1 MDFGEILAIPWLL
14 PGLVISLA
22 VAFVLDGPIERYFR
36 TGPVL
41 SWALVVSLG
50 IIVSATLTPSRDA
63 IDSGA
68 SGLRVCDFSR
78 VELAPIR
85 EILLFGDT
93 GLNVLLFIPLGGD
106 DRPHAAIQ
114 AQGDRDPAAV
124 ALPFAIEAT
133 QALVRSLDRGCES
146 ADVVDNLTGLA
157 IGLVGGLV
165 VRMGRGSGGTPGSL
179 TPRRASERAGS
190 QAPRP
195 RTRQGSVSEL
205 G

>member
-1 MDFGEILAIPWLL
+1 MHLATTGGGSHLEALVEFPEVLAIPWLL
-14 PGLVISLA
+14 PGLVVSLV
-22 VAFVLDGPIERYFR
+22 VAFILDGPIERYFR

-50 IIVSATLTPSRDA
+50 IIISATHTPAGDA

-93 GLNVLLFIPLGGD
+93 GLNVLLFIPLGVTIGLMP
-106 DRPHAAIQ
+106 RSRHKAVVI
-114 AQGDRDPAAV
+114 GAAV

-133 QALVRSLDRGCES
+133 QALVRSLDRACQS
-146 ADVVDNLTGLA
+146 ADVFDNLTGLA
-157 IGLVGGLV
+157 IGLVGGMV
-165 VRMGRGSGGTPGSL
+165 VGWLAGTVE
-179 TPRRASERAGS
+179 RRDR
-190 QAPRP
+190 
-195 RTRQGSVSEL
+195 
-205 G
+205 

>member
-1 MDFGEILAIPWLL
+1 MHLAATGGEFHLEARVDFGEILTIPWLL

-50 IIVSATLTPSRDA
+50 IIISATLTPSRDA

-68 SGLRVCDFSR
+68 AGMRVCDFSR

-93 GLNVLLFIPLGGD
+93 GLNVLLFIPLGATIGLMP
-106 DRPHAAIQ
+106 RSRHKAVVIA
-114 AQGDRDPAAV
+114 AAV

-133 QALVRSLDRGCES
+133 QALVRSLDRACQS

-165 VRMGRGSGGTPGSL
+165 VGWLAGTV
-179 TPRRASERAGS
+179 E
-190 QAPRP
+190 RP
-195 RTRQGSVSEL
+195 RA
-205 G
+205 